1 MPTLGIIG
9 SGNIGAAIARLATA
23 AGTPVVVANSRGPE
37 TLIDLVAELGRGGD
51 GPSELSLVFSALGD
65 PTRREILRVLRMGD
79 LTAGEIAARFPMTAA
94 SVSHH
99 LSVLKEAGLVR
110 SERNGRNL
118 VYSLETT
125 VFQEF
130 LQQMLEMFGNKGD
143 ER

>member
-1 MPTLGIIG
+1 MLDDTL
-9 SGNIGAAIARLATA
+9 R
-23 AGTPVVVANSRGPE
+23 
-37 TLIDLVAELGRGGD
+37 
-51 GPSELSLVFSALGD
+51 ALGD
-65 PTRREILRVLRMGD
+65 PTRREILRVLRQGD
-79 LTAGEIAARFPMTAA
+79 LTAGEISGRFPMTAA

-99 LSVLKEAGLVR
+99 LSVLEEAGLVR